1 MRIRTIKPEWLQDE
15 KIASVSDAARVLSI
29 GLILMSDDYGN
40 GRAHE
45 QFIASQVWTY
55 GESHETLMKVSRGLQ
70 ELKDCG
76 FVEIYEV
83 NNQSYFHVKNWEK
96 HQKVQHPGKPL
107 VPPHET
113 LTTTS
118 GDSHETLTPDPD
130 QDLNQRPG
138 PTRESSEGNE
148 KTYFQEPSQDREWM
162 QVVKAYTEVTGL
174 PVAAHYQE
182 NDAKA
187 ILALAKQIDDKS
199 YLEIIQRALKGW
211 WADEWT
217 QKHSLPLSNL
227 VKNFAKFAG
236 ANGKKPQG
244 LDYTSKLRLIELP
257 EIIKDIK
264 FSLEHAEDCG
274 DQVAMEK
281 HQRNL
286 NKVAKE
292 YDSLREMDR

>member
-1 MRIRTIKPEWLQDE
+1 LTRIRSLNPFLGVKDDHIEALVDVGLWIKTDGGIQMKDWSEWNETKQQKDERLQKDRDR
-15 KIASVSDAARVLSI
+15 KKLARSK
-29 GLILMSDDYGN
+29 GKNS
-40 GRAHE
+40 
-45 QFIASQVWTY
+45 
-55 GESHETLMKVSRGLQ
+55 KVRV
-70 ELKDCG
+70 D
-76 FVEIYEV
+76 
-83 NNQSYFHVKNWEK
+83 
-96 HQKVQHPGKPL
+96 
-107 VPPHET
+107 VPPDVQADGEQTSDGSPGTGTGTGTGKDNSTAEDLGNSPDDET
-113 LTTTS
+113 EPFT
-118 GDSHETLTPDPD
+118 D
-130 QDLNQRPG
+130 
-138 PTRESSEGNE
+138 
-148 KTYFQEPSQDREWM
+148 PSQDREWM

-182 NDAKA
+182 SDAKA
-187 ILALAKQIDDKS
+187 ILALAKQMDDSK
-199 YLEIIQRALKGW
+199 YLEIVQRALKSW
-211 WADEWT
+211 WADEWV

-236 ANGKKPQG
+236 VCGKKSQVG